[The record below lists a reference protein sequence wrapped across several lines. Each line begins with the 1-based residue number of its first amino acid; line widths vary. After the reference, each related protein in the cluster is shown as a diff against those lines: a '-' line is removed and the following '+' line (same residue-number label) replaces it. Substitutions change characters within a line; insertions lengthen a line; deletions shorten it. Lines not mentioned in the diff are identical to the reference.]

1 MDYKSWRIMTT
12 PERPSTPYPVL
23 PCEPYPPPKTDEEHV
38 DLLKTRITQLEK
50 EIKTLKNKK
59 MVDKIDDFV
68 DNWFEDNKDDVDIGN
83 IKVGPF
89 QVDLLPDEM
98 EKHIYKKSLKIFI
111 TMMGDITK

>member
-1 MDYKSWRIMTT
+1 MDYETWRIMTSSKKKE
-12 PERPSTPYPVL
+12 PKKIL
-23 PCEPYPPPKTDEEHV
+23 PCEPYPPPKTEEEHV
-38 DLLKTRITQLEK
+38 ILLKNRITQLEK

-59 MVDKIDDFV
+59 LVDKIDDFV
-68 DNWFEDNKDDVDIGN
+68 DNWFEANKDDVDIGN

-98 EKHIYKKSLKIFI
+98 EKHIYKKALKIFV